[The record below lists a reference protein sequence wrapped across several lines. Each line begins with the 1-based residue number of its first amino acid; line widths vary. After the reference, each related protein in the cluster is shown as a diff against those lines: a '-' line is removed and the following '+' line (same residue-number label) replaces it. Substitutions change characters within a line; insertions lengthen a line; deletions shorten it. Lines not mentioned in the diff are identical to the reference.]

1 MRVWNWKGPNKIRH
15 FLWLVS
21 HNKIMTNVERVKWK
35 LTDDTSCVHCGQR
48 GEDTKH
54 VFRQCSFA
62 QMVWMKFLP
71 EVVSPTFSSM
81 KFRDWWNGFL
91 GNSCLNSKFGFT
103 VWLLWRRGNHSIFE
117 GVNWSAEEVI
127 SQVLFREQ
135 LWSSSWKTHQLGR
148 EAPRYARQTQL
159 IGWRLGGEGWYTLNT
174 DGSLR
179 SSTNSATAGGIIR
192 DDNGRFVTAFASNLG
207 CCSVVR
213 AEIKG
218 IVDGMAIA
226 WEKGIRKLRI
236 QTDSQLAVKLLLSEE
251 NINHQHS
258 SLVHTFQEFK
268 ARNWEI
274 TIEHVYREANNA
286 ADFLANMG
294 HDLDLGISMFSFPCN
309 TLMEWIRYD
318 LVGICQPRHV
328 NIIL

>member
-1 MRVWNWKGPNKIRH
+1 MTFPRADLGADSMVWGLESNGRFSIKSAYCLLKEINTEVESSAWMRVWNWKGPNK
-15 FLWLVS
+15 
-21 HNKIMTNVERVKWK
+21 
-35 LTDDTSCVHCGQR
+35 
-48 GEDTKH
+48 
-54 VFRQCSFA
+54 
-62 QMVWMKFLP
+62 
-71 EVVSPTFSSM
+71 
-81 KFRDWWNGFL
+81 
-91 GNSCLNSKFGFT
+91 
-103 VWLLWRRGNHSIFE
+103 
-117 GVNWSAEEVI
+117 
-127 SQVLFREQ
+127 
-135 LWSSSWKTHQLGR
+135 
-148 EAPRYARQTQL
+148 L

>member
-1 MRVWNWKGPNKIRH
+1 
-15 FLWLVS
+15 
-21 HNKIMTNVERVKWK
+21 
-35 LTDDTSCVHCGQR
+35 
-48 GEDTKH
+48 
-54 VFRQCSFA
+54 
-62 QMVWMKFLP
+62 
-71 EVVSPTFSSM
+71 M

-218 IVDGMAIA
+218 IVDGM
-226 WEKGIRKLRI
+226 
-236 QTDSQLAVKLLLSEE
+236 
-251 NINHQHS
+251 
-258 SLVHTFQEFK
+258 
-268 ARNWEI
+268 
-274 TIEHVYREANNA
+274 REANNA